1 MLSSYAM
8 TDVGRTR
15 TVNQDYVFSCLEPI
29 GNLPNLFIVADGMG
43 GHQAGD
49 FASSYSVKKFL
60 ESVSLSLQKNPHKI
74 FEDAIRYA
82 NRELIEKSKEN
93 PALKGMGTTMVV
105 LTIVGEK
112 AYVANVGDSRLY
124 LLEEELLQITEDHSL
139 VQEMVKLGELSREGA
154 RLHPDKN
161 IITRAVGAGRDV
173 HADAFEFPLS
183 KKSKIL
189 MCSDGLSNMV
199 EDAQLAQLLASTKT
213 PEKIGRKLIETAN
226 KNGGKDN
233 IAVIVIDCGSRETLN
248 SDSGEV

>member
-8 TDVGRTR
+8 TDIGRTR
-15 TVNQDYVFSCLEPI
+15 VVNQDYVFSCLEPI

-82 NRELIEKSKEN
+82 NRELIEKSKGN
-93 PALKGMGTTMVV
+93 PDLRGMGTTLVA
-105 LTIVGEK
+105 LTIIGEK

-124 LLEEELLQITEDHSL
+124 CMEDVLTQVTIDHSL
-139 VQEMVKLGELSREGA
+139 VQEMIRIGELSKEDA
-154 RLHPDKN
+154 RFHPDKN
-161 IITRAVGAGRDV
+161 IITRAVGAGKDIRPDF
-173 HADAFEFPLS
+173 FEFTMT
-183 KKSKIL
+183 KKSILL

-199 EDAQLAQLLASTKT
+199 DDRQLAVLLKSVKT
-213 PEKIGRKLIETAN
+213 PEKIGKKLIEAAN
-226 KNGGKDN
+226 RNGGKDN
-233 IAVIVIDCGSRETLN
+233 IAVIVIN
-248 SDSGEV
+248 SDSGEVVEC

>member
-8 TDVGRTR
+8 TDIGRTR
-15 TVNQDYVFSCLEPI
+15 VVNQDYVFSCLEPI

-82 NRELIEKSKEN
+82 NRELIEKSKGN
-93 PALKGMGTTMVV
+93 PDLRGMGTTLVA
-105 LTIVGEK
+105 LTIIGEK

-124 LLEEELLQITEDHSL
+124 CMEDVLTQVTIDHSL
-139 VQEMVKLGELSREGA
+139 VQEMIRIGELSKEDA
-154 RLHPDKN
+154 RFHPDKN
-161 IITRAVGAGRDV
+161 IITRAVGAGKDIRPDF
-173 HADAFEFPLS
+173 FEFTMT
-183 KKSKIL
+183 KKSILL

-199 EDAQLAQLLASTKT
+199 DDRQLAALLKSVKT
-213 PEKIGRKLIETAN
+213 PEKIGKKLIEAAN
-226 KNGGKDN
+226 RNGGKDN
-233 IAVIVIDCGSRETLN
+233 IAVIVIN
-248 SDSGEV
+248 SDSGEVVEC

>member
-15 TVNQDYVFSCLEPI
+15 LVNQDYVFSCQEPI

-60 ESVSLSLQKNPHKI
+60 ESVSLSLQKHPHKI
-74 FEDAIRYA
+74 FADAIRYA
-82 NRELIEKSKEN
+82 NRELIEKAKGN
-93 PALKGMGTTMVV
+93 PELKGMGTTIVA
-105 LTIVGEK
+105 LTIVGDR

-124 LLEEELLQITEDHSL
+124 LMEDTLTQITIDHSL
-139 VQEMVKLGELSREGA
+139 VQEMVKIGELTKENA

-161 IITRAVGAGRDV
+161 IITRAVGAGRDI
-173 HADAFEFPLS
+173 HADLFEFTFS
-183 KKSKIL
+183 KNSVLL

-199 EDAQLAQLLASTKT
+199 DDEQIAIILKSAKT
-213 PEKIGRKLIETAN
+213 PEKVGKKLIEAAN
-226 KNGGKDN
+226 QNGGKDN
-233 IAVIVIDCGSRETLN
+233 IAVIVVN
-248 SDSGEV
+248 SNTGEV

>member
-15 TVNQDYVFSCLEPI
+15 VVNQDYVFSCLEPV

-60 ESVSLSLQKNPHKI
+60 ESVSLSLQRNPHKI
-74 FEDAIRYA
+74 FADAIRYA
-82 NRELIEKSKEN
+82 NRELIEKSKSN
-93 PALKGMGTTMVV
+93 PELKGMGTTLVA
-105 LTIVGEK
+105 LTIVDDK

-124 LLEEELLQITEDHSL
+124 LMEDSLMQITVDHSL
-139 VQEMVKLGELSREGA
+139 VQEMIKIGELTKEDA

-161 IITRAVGAGRDV
+161 IITRAVGAGRDIN
-173 HADAFEFPLS
+173 ADYFEFTITKDSIL
-183 KKSKIL
+183 L

-199 EDAQLAQLLASTKT
+199 ADDQIAVLLKSADA
-213 PEKIGRKLIETAN
+213 PEKVGKKLVETAN
-226 KNGGKDN
+226 RNGGKDN
-233 IAVIVIDCGSRETLN
+233 IAVIVIN
-248 SDSGEV
+248 SKSGEV

>member
-1 MLSSYAM
+1 MLNSYAM

-15 TVNQDYVFSCLEPI
+15 GVNQDYVFSCLEPV

-74 FEDAIRYA
+74 CEDASRYA
-82 NRELIEKSKEN
+82 NRELIEKAKAN
-93 PALKGMGTTMVV
+93 PELKGMGTTLVA
-105 LTIVGEK
+105 LTIIGDK

-124 LLEEELLQITEDHSL
+124 CMEEVLTQITVDHSL
-139 VQEMVKLGELSREGA
+139 VQEMIRIGELTKEDA

-161 IITRAVGAGRDV
+161 IITRAVGAGRDI
-173 HADAFEFPLS
+173 HADFFEFTLTKES
-183 KKSKIL
+183 ILL

-199 EDAQLAQLLASTKT
+199 EDAQLAVLLKSAQT
-213 PEKIGRKLIETAN
+213 PEKIGKKLIETAN

-233 IAVIVIDCGSRETLN
+233 IAVIVIK
-248 SDSGEV
+248 SDTGEV

>member
-8 TDVGRTR
+8 TDIGRAR
-15 TVNQDYVFSCLEPI
+15 AVNQDYVFSCLEPI

-60 ESVSLSLQKNPHKI
+60 ESVSLSLQKHPHKI

-82 NRELIEKSKEN
+82 NRELIEKSKAN
-93 PALKGMGTTMVV
+93 PELKGMGTTLVA
-105 LTIVGEK
+105 LTIIGDK
-112 AYVANVGDSRLY
+112 AYAANVGDSRLY
-124 LLEEELLQITEDHSL
+124 LLADELTQITTDHSL
-139 VQEMVKLGELSREGA
+139 VQEMIRLGELTKESA
-154 RLHPDKN
+154 RNHPDKN
-161 IITRAVGAGRDV
+161 IITRAVGAGKEI
-173 HADAFEFPLS
+173 HADFFEFHLS
-183 KKSKIL
+183 GNAVLL

-199 EDAQLAQLLASTKT
+199 DDGSLAVFLRSAET
-213 PEKIGRKLIETAN
+213 PEKISKKLIEAAN

-233 IAVIVIDCGSRETLN
+233 IAVIVIN

>member
-15 TVNQDYVFSCLEPI
+15 LVNQDYVFSCLEPI

-74 FEDAIRYA
+74 FADAIRYA
-82 NRELIEKSKEN
+82 NRELIEKSKSN
-93 PALKGMGTTMVV
+93 PELRGMGTTMVV
-105 LTIVGEK
+105 LTIIGEK

-124 LLEEELLQITEDHSL
+124 LMEDSLTQITVDHSL
-139 VQEMVKLGELSREGA
+139 VQEMIKIGELTKESA

-161 IITRAVGAGRDV
+161 IITRAVGAGRDIN
-173 HADAFEFPLS
+173 ADFFEFTLTKNS
-183 KKSKIL
+183 ILL

-199 EDAQLAQLLASTKT
+199 EDEQLAVLLKSAKT
-213 PEKIGRKLIETAN
+213 PEKIGKKLIETAN
-226 KNGGKDN
+226 RNGGKDN
-233 IAVIVIDCGSRETLN
+233 IAVIVIN
-248 SDSGEV
+248 SNAGEV

>member
-15 TVNQDYVFSCLEPI
+15 VVNQDYVFSCLEPI

-60 ESVSLSLQKNPHKI
+60 ESVSLSLQRNPHKI
-74 FEDAIRYA
+74 FADAIRYA
-82 NRELIEKSKEN
+82 NRELIEKSKSN
-93 PALKGMGTTMVV
+93 PELKGMGTTLVA
-105 LTIVGEK
+105 LTIVDDK

-124 LLEEELLQITEDHSL
+124 LMEDSLMQITVDHSL
-139 VQEMVKLGELSREGA
+139 VQEMIKIGELTKEDA

-161 IITRAVGAGRDV
+161 IITRAVGAGRDIN
-173 HADAFEFPLS
+173 ADYFEFTITKDSIL
-183 KKSKIL
+183 L

-199 EDAQLAQLLASTKT
+199 ADDQIAVLLKSADA
-213 PEKIGRKLIETAN
+213 PEKVGKKLVETAN
-226 KNGGKDN
+226 RNGGKDN
-233 IAVIVIDCGSRETLN
+233 IAVIVIN
-248 SDSGEV
+248 SKSGEV

>member
-1 MLSSYAM
+1 MISSYAM
-8 TDVGRTR
+8 TDIGRTR
-15 TVNQDYVFSCLEPI
+15 MVNQDYVFSCLEPI

-49 FASSYSVKKFL
+49 FASSYSVKKFI

-74 FEDAIRYA
+74 FDDAIRHA
-82 NRELIEKSKEN
+82 NRELIEKSKAN
-93 PALKGMGTTMVV
+93 PDLKGMGTTLVA
-105 LTIVGEK
+105 LTIEGDR

-124 LLEEELLQITEDHSL
+124 LQEQRLIQITVDHSL
-139 VQEMVKLGELSREGA
+139 VQEMIRIGELTKEDA

-161 IITRAVGAGRDV
+161 IITRAVGAGKDIK
-173 HADAFEFPLS
+173 ADFFEFRL
-183 KKSKIL
+183 KKESILL

-199 EDAQLAQLLASTKT
+199 GDAQIEQMLKSGQT
-213 PEKIGRKLIETAN
+213 PEKIGKKLVEAAN

-233 IAVIVIDCGSRETLN
+233 IAVIVIK

>member
-1 MLSSYAM
+1 MLNSYAM

-15 TVNQDYVFSCLEPI
+15 VVNQEYVFSCLEPV

-82 NRELIEKSKEN
+82 NRELIEKAKAN
-93 PALKGMGTTMVV
+93 PELKGMGTTLVA
-105 LTIVGEK
+105 LTIIGDK

-124 LLEEELLQITEDHSL
+124 CMEEVLTQITVDHSL
-139 VQEMVKLGELSREGA
+139 VQEMIRIGELTKEDA

-161 IITRAVGAGRDV
+161 IITRAVGAGRDIR
-173 HADAFEFPLS
+173 ADFFEFTLTKES
-183 KKSKIL
+183 ILL

-199 EDAQLAQLLASTKT
+199 EDAQLAVLLKSAQT
-213 PEKIGRKLIETAN
+213 PEKIGKKLIETAN

-233 IAVIVIDCGSRETLN
+233 IAVIVIK
-248 SDSGEV
+248 SDTGEV

>member
-15 TVNQDYVFSCLEPI
+15 AVNQDYVFSCLEPV

-60 ESVSLSLQKNPHKI
+60 ESVSLSLQRNPHKI
-74 FEDAIRYA
+74 FADAIRYA
-82 NRELIEKSKEN
+82 NRELIEKSKSN
-93 PALKGMGTTMVV
+93 PELKGMGTTLVA
-105 LTIVGEK
+105 LTIVDDK

-124 LLEEELLQITEDHSL
+124 LMEDSLMQITVDHSL
-139 VQEMVKLGELSREGA
+139 VQEMIKIGELTKEDA

-161 IITRAVGAGRDV
+161 IITRAVGAGRDIN
-173 HADAFEFPLS
+173 ADYFEFTITKDSIL
-183 KKSKIL
+183 L

-199 EDAQLAQLLASTKT
+199 ADDQIAVLLKSADA
-213 PEKIGRKLIETAN
+213 PEKVGKKLVETAN
-226 KNGGKDN
+226 RNGGKDN
-233 IAVIVIDCGSRETLN
+233 IAVIVIN
-248 SDSGEV
+248 SKSGEV

>member
-8 TDVGRTR
+8 TDIGRTR
-15 TVNQDYVFSCLEPI
+15 VVNQDYVFSCLEPI

-82 NRELIEKSKEN
+82 NRELIEKSKGN
-93 PALKGMGTTMVV
+93 PDLRGMGTTLVA
-105 LTIVGEK
+105 LTIIGEK

-124 LLEEELLQITEDHSL
+124 CMEDVLTQVTIDHSL
-139 VQEMVKLGELSREGA
+139 VQEMIRIGELTKEDA
-154 RLHPDKN
+154 RFHPDKN
-161 IITRAVGAGRDV
+161 IITRAVGAGKDIR
-173 HADAFEFPLS
+173 ADFFEFTLTQ
-183 KKSKIL
+183 KSILL

-199 EDAQLAQLLASTKT
+199 EDEQLAVLLKSAKT
-213 PEKIGRKLIETAN
+213 PEKIGKKLIETAN

-233 IAVIVIDCGSRETLN
+233 IAVIVIN
-248 SDSGEV
+248 SDSGEVIEC

>member
-15 TVNQDYVFSCLEPI
+15 MVNQDYVFSCLEPI

-74 FEDAIRYA
+74 FSDAIRYA
-82 NRELIEKSKEN
+82 NRELIEKSRAN
-93 PALKGMGTTMVV
+93 PELRGMGTTMVV

-124 LLEEELLQITEDHSL
+124 LMEDTLTQITVDHSL
-139 VQEMVKLGELSREGA
+139 VQEMIKLGELTKESA

-161 IITRAVGAGRDV
+161 IITRAVGAGKDIN
-173 HADAFEFPLS
+173 ADYFEFTLTD
-183 KKSKIL
+183 KSILL

-199 EDAQLAQLLASTKT
+199 DDEQLAALLKSARS
-213 PEKIGRKLIETAN
+213 PEKVGKKLIMTAN
-226 KNGGKDN
+226 ENGGKDN
-233 IAVIVIDCGSRETLN
+233 IAVIVVNTN
-248 SDSGEV
+248 SGEV

>member
-8 TDVGRTR
+8 TDVGKTR
-15 TVNQDYVFSCLEPI
+15 FVNQDYVFSSLEPV
-29 GNLPNLFIVADGMG
+29 GNLPNLFLVADGMG

-82 NRELIEKSKEN
+82 NRELIEKARDN
-93 PALKGMGTTMVV
+93 PELKGMGTTMVA
-105 LTIVGEK
+105 LTIIGKK

-124 LLEEELLQITEDHSL
+124 HFEDELVQITEDHSL

-173 HADAFEFPLS
+173 HADSFEFALTP
-183 KKSKIL
+183 KSMIL

-199 EDAQLAQLLASTKT
+199 EDTQLAFLLRGGRT
-213 PEKIGRKLIETAN
+213 PEKIGKKLIETAN
-226 KNGGKDN
+226 RNGGKDN
-233 IAVIVIDCGSRETLN
+233 IAVIVIDCREVLKSN
-248 SDSGEV
+248 SGEV

>member
-15 TVNQDYVFSCLEPI
+15 VVNQDYVFSCLEPV

-74 FEDAIRYA
+74 FADAIRYA

-93 PALKGMGTTMVV
+93 PELKGMGTTLVA
-105 LTIVGEK
+105 LTIVDDK

-124 LLEEELLQITEDHSL
+124 LMEDSLMQITVDHSL
-139 VQEMVKLGELSREGA
+139 VQEMIKIGELTKEDA

-161 IITRAVGAGRDV
+161 IITRAVGAGRDIN
-173 HADAFEFPLS
+173 ADYFEFTITKDSIL
-183 KKSKIL
+183 L

-199 EDAQLAQLLASTKT
+199 ADDQIAVLLKSADA
-213 PEKIGRKLIETAN
+213 PEKVGKKLVETAN
-226 KNGGKDN
+226 RNGGKDN
-233 IAVIVIDCGSRETLN
+233 IAVIVIN
-248 SDSGEV
+248 SKSGEV

>member
-15 TVNQDYVFSCLEPI
+15 MVNQDYVFSCLEPV

-60 ESVSLSLQKNPHKI
+60 ESVSLSLQRNPHKI
-74 FEDAIRYA
+74 FADAIRYA
-82 NRELIEKSKEN
+82 NRELIEKSKSN
-93 PALKGMGTTMVV
+93 PELRGMGTTMVA
-105 LTIVGEK
+105 LTIIGDK

-124 LLEEELLQITEDHSL
+124 LMEDSLMQITVDHSL
-139 VQEMVKLGELSREGA
+139 VQEMIKLGELSREDA

-161 IITRAVGAGRDV
+161 IITRAVGAGRDIN
-173 HADAFEFPLS
+173 ADYFEFTITKDSIL
-183 KKSKIL
+183 L

-199 EDAQLAQLLASTKT
+199 DDDQIAVLLKSAEA
-213 PEKIGRKLIETAN
+213 PEKVGKKLIETAN
-226 KNGGKDN
+226 RNGGKDN
-233 IAVIVIDCGSRETLN
+233 IAVIVIN
-248 SDSGEV
+248 SKSGEV

>member
-8 TDVGRTR
+8 TDIGRAR
-15 TVNQDYVFSCLEPI
+15 AVNQDYVFSCLEPI

-60 ESVSLSLQKNPHKI
+60 ESVSLSLQKHPHKI

-82 NRELIEKSKEN
+82 NRELIEKSKAN
-93 PALKGMGTTMVV
+93 PELKGMGTTLVA
-105 LTIVGEK
+105 LTIIGEK
-112 AYVANVGDSRLY
+112 AYAANVGDSRLY
-124 LLEEELLQITEDHSL
+124 LLTDELTQITTDHSL
-139 VQEMVKLGELSREGA
+139 VQEMIRIGELTKESA
-154 RLHPDKN
+154 RNHPDKN
-161 IITRAVGAGRDV
+161 IITRAVGAGKEI
-173 HADAFEFPLS
+173 HADFFEFQFTGNAVL
-183 KKSKIL
+183 L

-199 EDAQLAQLLASTKT
+199 DDGNLAVLLRSAET
-213 PEKIGRKLIETAN
+213 PEKISKKLIEAAN

-233 IAVIVIDCGSRETLN
+233 IAVIVIN

>member
-15 TVNQDYVFSCLEPI
+15 MVNQDYVFSCLEPV

-60 ESVSLSLQKNPHKI
+60 ESVSLSLQRNPHKI
-74 FEDAIRYA
+74 FADAIRYA
-82 NRELIEKSKEN
+82 NRELIEKSKSN
-93 PALKGMGTTMVV
+93 PELKGMGTTMVA
-105 LTIVGEK
+105 LTIIGDK

-124 LLEEELLQITEDHSL
+124 LMEDSLMQITVDHSL
-139 VQEMVKLGELSREGA
+139 VQEMIKIGELSREDA

-161 IITRAVGAGRDV
+161 IITRAVGAGRDIN
-173 HADAFEFPLS
+173 ADYFEFTITKDSIL
-183 KKSKIL
+183 L

-199 EDAQLAQLLASTKT
+199 DDNQIAVLLKSAEE
-213 PEKIGRKLIETAN
+213 PEKIGKKLIETAN
-226 KNGGKDN
+226 RNGGKDN
-233 IAVIVIDCGSRETLN
+233 IAVIVIN
-248 SDSGEV
+248 SKSGEV

>member
-15 TVNQDYVFSCLEPI
+15 LVNQDYVFSCLEPI

-74 FEDAIRYA
+74 FADAIRYA
-82 NRELIEKSKEN
+82 NRELIEKSKSN
-93 PALKGMGTTMVV
+93 PELRGMGTTMVV
-105 LTIVGEK
+105 LTIIGEK

-124 LLEEELLQITEDHSL
+124 LMEDSLTQITVDHSL
-139 VQEMVKLGELSREGA
+139 VQEMIKIGELTKESA

-161 IITRAVGAGRDV
+161 IITRAVGAGRDIN
-173 HADAFEFPLS
+173 ADFFEFTLTKNS
-183 KKSKIL
+183 ILL

-199 EDAQLAQLLASTKT
+199 EDEQLAVLLKSAKT
-213 PEKIGRKLIETAN
+213 PEKIGKKLIETAN
-226 KNGGKDN
+226 RNGGKDN
-233 IAVIVIDCGSRETLN
+233 IAVIVIKLSA
-248 SDSGEV
+248 GEV

>member
-1 MLSSYAM
+1 MLNSYAM
-8 TDVGRTR
+8 TDVGRAR
-15 TVNQDYVFSCLEPI
+15 VVNQDYVFSCLEPV

-74 FEDAIRYA
+74 FADAIRYA

-93 PALKGMGTTMVV
+93 PELKGMGTTMVA
-105 LTIVGEK
+105 LTIIGDK

-124 LLEEELLQITEDHSL
+124 LMEDVLTQITVDHSL
-139 VQEMVKLGELSREGA
+139 VQEMIKIGELTKETA

-161 IITRAVGAGRDV
+161 IITRAVGAGRDIN
-173 HADAFEFPLS
+173 ADYFEFSLTKES
-183 KKSKIL
+183 ILL

-199 EDAQLAQLLASTKT
+199 EDEQIAILLKSAKT
-213 PEKIGRKLIETAN
+213 PEKIGKKLIETAN
-226 KNGGKDN
+226 RNGGKDN
-233 IAVIVIDCGSRETLN
+233 IAVIVIHSN
-248 SDSGEV
+248 SGEV